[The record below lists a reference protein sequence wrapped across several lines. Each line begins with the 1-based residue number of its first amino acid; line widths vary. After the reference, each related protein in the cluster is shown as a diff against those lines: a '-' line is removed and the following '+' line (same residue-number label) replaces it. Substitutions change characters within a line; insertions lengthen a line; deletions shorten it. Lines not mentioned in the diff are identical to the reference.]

1 MPFNVISLLSIFF
14 CSLPVIIGSVLSLY
28 DNDDYDQLFISAIDS
43 VIITGLMIV
52 AILWEG

>member
-28 DNDDYDQLFISAIDS
+28 DNDHYDQLFISAIDS